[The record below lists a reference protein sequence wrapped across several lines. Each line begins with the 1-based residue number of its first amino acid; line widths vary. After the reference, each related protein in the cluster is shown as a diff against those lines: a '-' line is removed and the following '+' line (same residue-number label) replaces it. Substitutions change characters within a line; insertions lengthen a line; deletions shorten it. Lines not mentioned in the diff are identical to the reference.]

1 MDKII
6 KKIVTIGALALA
18 VVAACASLYFVLFK
32 DAAVE
37 SMGVLNITFYIT
49 YFMII
54 LIIAAII
61 FFAIFQILSDKK
73 QIVRTLVLLA
83 IAVVIVLIAYFLAS
97 AELSDVAQRLEVN
110 ESAYKWVGTA
120 LNVAYIT
127 FFGVIASFI
136 GSIIYVNIK
145 R

>member
-6 KKIVTIGALALA
+6 KKIVTIGALILA
-18 VVAACASLYFVLFK
+18 AVAACASLYFVLFK

-73 QIVRTLVLLA
+73 QIVRTLVLLV
-83 IAVVIVLIAYFLAS
+83 IAVVIIIIAYFLAS
-97 AELSDVAQRLEVN
+97 SELSDVAQRLEVN

-120 LNVAYIT
+120 LNVTYIT
-127 FFGVIASFI
+127 FLGVIASFL